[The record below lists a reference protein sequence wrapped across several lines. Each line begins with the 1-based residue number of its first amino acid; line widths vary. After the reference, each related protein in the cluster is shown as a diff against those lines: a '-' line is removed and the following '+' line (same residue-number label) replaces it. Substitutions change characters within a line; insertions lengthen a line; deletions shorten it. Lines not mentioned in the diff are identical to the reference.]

1 MAFAKS
7 LAVGHRKVVV
17 LTVAPSNLNAPTTTE
32 LNAGID
38 ASARILASDWVFSD
52 TDSDKV
58 QEKSLADAANY
69 NALGA
74 GNQQAGMTIFRY
86 FDTVTGQPD
95 ATGDSLFTATKTKGT
110 TLYIYERE
118 SGKLSTAAW
127 ASTDPVY
134 GMVVLTD
141 APQGQ
146 VDSGDGYIKRRI
158 PLEPQGPFIGLV
170 AVA

>member
-7 LAVGHRKVVV
+7 LAVGHRKVAV
-17 LTVAPSNLNAPTTTE
+17 LTSAPANLNAPTTTE

-38 ASARILASDWVFSD
+38 ATARIMASDWVFGA

-58 QEKSLADAANY
+58 QEKSLADNGNF

-74 GNQQAGMTIFRY
+74 GNFQAGMTIFRY
-86 FDTVTGQPD
+86 YDTVTGQPD
-95 ATGDSLFTATKTKGT
+95 ATGDALFTATKTKGA
-110 TLYIYERE
+110 TLYVYERE
-118 SGKLSTAAW
+118 SGKLATAAW

-134 GMVVLTD
+134 GMTVLTD
-141 APQGQ
+141 EPQAA

-158 PLEPQGPFIGLV
+158 PLEPQASAGLV

>member
-7 LAVGHRKVVV
+7 LAEGHRKVAI
-17 LTVAPSNLNAPTTTE
+17 LTVAPSNPLAPTTTE

-38 ASARILASDWVFSD
+38 ATSRILAADWTFGA

-58 QEKSLADAANY
+58 AEKSLADINNV

-74 GNQQAGMTIFRY
+74 SNLQAGATIFRFY
-86 FDTVTGQPD
+86 DTVTGQPD
-95 ATGDSLFTATKTKGT
+95 ATGDALFTATKTKGA

-118 SGKLSTAAW
+118 SGKVATAAW
-127 ASTDPVY
+127 ASTDPVL
-134 GMVVLTD
+134 GMQVLTD
-141 APQGQ
+141 EPQKPSDNG
-146 VDSGDGYIKRRI
+146 GYIKRRI
-158 PLEPQGPFIGLV
+158 PMEPQTYYGLV